1 MKTMIRKRIV
11 ILGLAQAIGT
21 TLYVGMAAIV
31 MIGFGSFIEL
41 GPGEE
46 KPGLP
51 ARDYLGLTGFLLLF
65 VVSACIC
72 GSIVLGYPLVLA
84 LRRQIKEAVLLVAAT
99 VSWLI
104 LLFILLVL
112 ASALVMWAAPD
123 LL

>member
-1 MKTMIRKRIV
+1 METIIRKRIV
-11 ILGLAQAIGT
+11 VLALAQAMGA
-21 TLYVGMAAIV
+21 TLYVGIVSIV
-31 MIGFGSFIEL
+31 MIGFGSFIEP

-46 KPGLP
+46 NPGFP
-51 ARDYLGLTGFLLLF
+51 TREYIGLTGFLLLF
-65 VVSACIC
+65 VVSACIS

-104 LLFILLVL
+104 LVLTLLVF
-112 ASALVMWAAPD
+112 ASALVMWVAPA